1 MIAVQHFVHARFLS
15 LGMPGAFTTTCTKE
29 HLPGYIAS
37 ADKFKALG
45 IAKIAVVTTNDRFVN
60 EKWGEQLG
68 LTDTSNNMI
77 TILSDGDGDLVK
89 NLGLAEDMGFGIG
102 TRSKRFAMVVDNG
115 KVVDLLMD
123 EGMEDCTT
131 TSADNLLQ
139 LLTPDPTAAG
149 STDATEVDGSVVL
162 GVVGA
167 VVAALIASQVMGGGG
182 DVSPAPSPPKPT
194 PTAISRPA
202 PQRSSSQS
210 DGQFSLLNQYMKND

>member
-1 MIAVQHFVHARFLS
+1 
-15 LGMPGAFTTTCTKE
+15 MPGAFTTTCTKE

-37 ADKFKALG
+37 ASKFKALG

-139 LLTPDPTAAG
+139 LLTPDPAAAG
-149 STDATEVDGSVVL
+149 STDATEVDGSVLL
-162 GVVGA
+162 GVGA
-167 VVAALIASQVMGGGG
+167 VIAALIASLVMGGG
-182 DVSPAPSPPKPT
+182 DSSPVPSPKPAPT
-194 PTAISRPA
+194 VISRPA
-202 PQRSSSQS
+202 PAAQRSSQS
-210 DGQFSLLNQYMKND
+210 DGQFSLLNQYMKQD